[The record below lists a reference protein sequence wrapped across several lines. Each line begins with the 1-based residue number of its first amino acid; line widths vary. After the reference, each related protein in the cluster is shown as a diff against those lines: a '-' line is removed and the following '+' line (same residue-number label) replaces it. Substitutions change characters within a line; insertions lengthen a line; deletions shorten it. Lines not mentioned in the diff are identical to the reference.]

1 MDEAWENLLRQ
12 ARALQASDLHLTTGA
27 PPLVRLQGRL
37 SPLPNQAVLTADMT
51 AGVLRSFIKEEQWQ
65 QFCRFGELDLIYAVE
80 KRRYRVH
87 AFQQHE
93 GTALAVR
100 LIPETLPTLAQ
111 LGHPE
116 VLRQLACKRR
126 GLVII
131 CGPTGCGK
139 STTLAAMVHQIN
151 CECCCHIVT
160 LEEPI
165 EYVHAHRRSI
175 VNQREIPQDTPSF
188 SQGLRAALREDPDV
202 ILVGEMRDAETMRT
216 VLTAAETGHLVL
228 ATLHTNEAA
237 QALDRI
243 IDGFPPHQHQQVRQQ
258 LSMVL
263 EAVVVQQLLPCLE
276 GDGRVAALEILLATP
291 AVRTLIRE
299 GKTHQLLSVMQTN
312 GKIGMQTMEM
322 AVTTLWR
329 KCLISRET
337 ACASVK
343 DKVLL

>member
-1 MDEAWENLLRQ
+1 MGEFWNRLLQ
-12 ARALQASDLHLTTGA
+12 EARAVQASDLHLTPGA
-27 PPLVRLQGRL
+27 PPLVRLQGGL
-37 SPLPNQAVLTADMT
+37 TPMATQAVLTAEMT
-51 AGVLRSFIKEEQWQ
+51 ARVLQSFINEEQWQ
-65 QFCRFGELDLIYAVE
+65 QFCQLGELDLIYAVE
-80 KRRYRVH
+80 KKRYRIH

-111 LGHPE
+111 LGHSE
-116 VLRQLACKRR
+116 VLRQLACKRQ

-151 CECCCHIVT
+151 CERCCHVIT

-165 EYVHAHRRSI
+165 EYLHAHRLSI
-175 VNQREIPQDTPSF
+175 VNQREVPRDTPSF

-202 ILVGEMRDAETMRT
+202 ILVGEMRDAETMQT

-243 IDGFPPHQHQQVRQQ
+243 IDGFPSHQQQQVRH
-258 LSMVL
+258 
-263 EAVVVQQLLPCLE
+263 
-276 GDGRVAALEILLATP
+276 GRVAAMEILLATP
-291 AVRTLIRE
+291 AVRSLIRE

-312 GKIGMQTMEM
+312 GKLGMQTMDM
-322 AVTTLWR
+322 AVAALWR
-329 KCLISRET
+329 EHLISRET
-337 ACASVK
+337 ACAGVK
-343 DKVLL
+343 NRDLL

>member
-1 MDEAWENLLRQ
+1 MVEFWNQLLWE
-12 ARALQASDLHLTTGA
+12 ARAAQASDLHLTIGA
-27 PPLVRLQGRL
+27 PPLVRLQGCL
-37 SPLPNQAVLTADMT
+37 SPLAIQEVLTADRT
-51 AGVLRSFIKEEQWQ
+51 ASLLRSFVNEEQWQ
-65 QFCRFGELDLIYAVE
+65 QFCQLGELDLIYVVE
-80 KRRYRVH
+80 QKRYRIH
-87 AFQQHE
+87 AFQQHN

-100 LIPETLPTLAQ
+100 LVPDTLPTLEQ

-116 VLRQLACKRR
+116 VLRQLTYKRR

-151 CECCCHIVT
+151 CERCCHVIT

-165 EYVHAHRRSI
+165 EYVHTHRSSI
-175 VNQREIPQDTPSF
+175 INQREVPRDTPTF
-188 SQGLRAALREDPDV
+188 PQGLRAALREDPDV
-202 ILVGEMRDAETMRT
+202 ILVGEMRDAETMQT

-243 IDGFPPHQHQQVRQQ
+243 IDGFPPHQQQQVRQQ

-263 EAVVVQQLLPCLE
+263 EAVVAQQLLPLLA
-276 GDGRVAALEILLATP
+276 GQGRVAALEILLATP

-299 GKTHQLLSVMQTN
+299 GKTHQLVSVMQTN
-312 GKIGMQTMEM
+312 GKMGMQTMDM
-322 AVTTLWR
+322 AVAVLWR
-329 KCLISRET
+329 QGLIARET
-337 ACASVK
+337 ANAGVK
-343 DKVLL
+343 DLNLL

>member
-1 MDEAWENLLRQ
+1 M
-12 ARALQASDLHLTTGA
+12 QASDLHLTTGA
-27 PPLVRLQGRL
+27 PPLVRLQGCL
-37 SPLPNQAVLTADMT
+37 SPLAEEAVLTADMT
-51 AGVLRSFIKEEQWQ
+51 ASLLRSFITEEQWQ
-65 QFCRFGELDLIYAVE
+65 QFCQLRELDLIYAKE
-80 KRRYRVH
+80 KNRYRIH

-100 LIPETLPTLAQ
+100 LIPDILPTLAQ

-116 VLRQLACKRR
+116 VLRQLACKRH

-139 STTLAAMVHQIN
+139 STTLAAMVNQIN
-151 CECCCHIVT
+151 CERCCHVIT

-165 EYVHAHRRSI
+165 EYLHTHRRSI
-175 VNQREIPQDTPSF
+175 VNQREITQDTPSF

-202 ILVGEMRDAETMRT
+202 ILVGEMRDAETMQT

-243 IDGFPPHQHQQVRQQ
+243 IDGFPPHQQQQVRQQ

-263 EAVVVQQLLPCLE
+263 EAVVAQQLLPLLD
-276 GDGRVAALEILLATP
+276 GHGRVAALEILLATP
-291 AVRTLIRE
+291 AVRSLIRE

-312 GKIGMQTMEM
+312 GKMGMQTMDM

-329 KCLISRET
+329 KRLISREI
-337 ACASVK
+337 ACSGVK
-343 DKVLL
+343 DTDALR

>member
-1 MDEAWENLLRQ
+1 MVEFWNRLLQEARTV
-12 ARALQASDLHLTTGA
+12 QASDLHLTIGA
-27 PPLVRLQGRL
+27 PPLVRLQGLL
-37 SPLPNQAVLTADMT
+37 SPLAKQAALTAEMT
-51 AGVLRSFIKEEQWQ
+51 ASLLRSFINEEQWQ
-65 QFCRFGELDLIYAVE
+65 QFCQLGELDLIYEVE
-80 KRRYRVH
+80 KKRYRIH

-93 GTALAVR
+93 GTAVAVR
-100 LIPETLPTLAQ
+100 LIPEILPTLAQ

-151 CECCCHIVT
+151 CERCCHVIT

-165 EYVHAHRRSI
+165 EYLHTHRRSI

-202 ILVGEMRDAETMRT
+202 ILVGEMRDAETMQT

-243 IDGFPPHQHQQVRQQ
+243 IDGFPPYQQQQVRQQ

-263 EAVVVQQLLPCLE
+263 EAVVAQQLLPLSE
-276 GDGRVAALEILLATP
+276 GPGRVAALEILLATP
-291 AVRTLIRE
+291 AVRALIRE
-299 GKTHQLLSVMQTN
+299 GKTHQLLSIMQTN
-312 GKIGMQTMEM
+312 GKMGMQTMDM
-322 AVTTLWR
+322 AVAILWR
-329 KCLISRET
+329 RGLISRET
-337 ACASVK
+337 ACTGAK
-343 DKVLL
+343 DLDLL

>member
-1 MDEAWENLLRQ
+1 MGEFWNRLLQ
-12 ARALQASDLHLTTGA
+12 EARAVQASDLHLTPGA
-27 PPLVRLQGRL
+27 PPLVRLQGGL
-37 SPLPNQAVLTADMT
+37 TPMATQAVLTAEMT
-51 AGVLRSFIKEEQWQ
+51 ARVLQSFINEEQWQ
-65 QFCRFGELDLIYAVE
+65 QFCQLGELDLIYAVE
-80 KRRYRVH
+80 KKRYRIH

-111 LGHPE
+111 LGHSE
-116 VLRQLACKRR
+116 VLRQLACKRQ

-151 CECCCHIVT
+151 CERCCHVIT

-165 EYVHAHRRSI
+165 EYLHAHRLSI
-175 VNQREIPQDTPSF
+175 VNQREVPRDTPSF

-202 ILVGEMRDAETMRT
+202 ILVGEMRDAETMQT

-243 IDGFPPHQHQQVRQQ
+243 IDGFPPHQQQQVRQQ

-263 EAVVVQQLLPCLE
+263 EAVVAQQLHPLLE
-276 GDGRVAALEILLATP
+276 GHGRVAAMEILLATP
-291 AVRTLIRE
+291 AVRSLIRE

-312 GKIGMQTMEM
+312 GKLGMQTMDM
-322 AVTTLWR
+322 AVAALWR
-329 KCLISRET
+329 EHLISRET
-337 ACASVK
+337 ACAGVK
-343 DKVLL
+343 NRDLL